1 MSQGLIFITGAS
13 GFIGSATAVEALKAG
28 YRLRVCLR
36 RPSPQLQSLLSK
48 YGNQV
53 EYVFISDLTD
63 EMAFPDKLDGVDFVL
78 HLASPLPHG
87 TDKETYFTPAV
98 KGTTALLKAANKVSS
113 IRKVVI
119 TSSMAALTPLTGVP
133 EGGVIQGKQYPL
145 VNFRIGIAL
154 TLFLFSLES
163 SDWDLSVDE
172 NGSFEDPANPS
183 ATPMILY
190 MASKLLSNAAT
201 WDFWKTAKPKYDLV
215 TLHPAFVYGR
225 NLMQTCADGVKGG
238 SNGAL
243 WGFIMAGTPTG
254 FLTAVHVQ
262 DVAEA
267 HIRALD
273 RRIVDGSKYLLAG
286 RSITVPEIARFIQKR
301 YPDAGAVITED
312 APSVLNPVNTA
323 KAEGELGMKW
333 RPFEAILE
341 DVMDQQLGFCRNA
354 SI

>member
-13 GFIGSATAVEALKAG
+13 GFIGSATSVEALNAG

-36 RPSPQLQSLLSK
+36 RPSPQLQTLLSK

-53 EYVFISDLTD
+53 EFVFISDLTD
-63 EMAFPDKLDGVDFVL
+63 EMAFSDKLDGVDFVL

-98 KGTTALLKAANKVSS
+98 KGTTALLKAASKVPS
-113 IRKVVI
+113 IRKVVV
-119 TSSMAALTPLTGVP
+119 TSSMAALVPLTGVP
-133 EGGVIQGKQYPL
+133 EGGVIQE
-145 VNFRIGIAL
+145 N
-154 TLFLFSLES
+154 

-172 NGSFEDPANPS
+172 NGSFEDPTNPA

-201 WDFWKTAKPKYDLV
+201 WDFWKTAKPKYALV
-215 TLHPAFVYGR
+215 TLHPAFVYGH

-243 WGFIMAGTPTG
+243 WGFIMAGNPTG

-267 HIRALD
+267 HVRALD
-273 RRIVDGSKYLLAG
+273 LRIVDGSKYLLAG
-286 RSITVPEIARFIQKR
+286 RSTTVPEIARFIQKR

-312 APSVLNPVNTA
+312 APSMLSPVNTE
-323 KAEGELGMKW
+323 KAERELGMKW

>member
-36 RPSPQLQSLLSK
+36 RPSHQLQSLLSK
-48 YGNQV
+48 YEKQV

-63 EMAFPDKLDGVDFVL
+63 EMAFSDKLDGVDFVL

-98 KGTTALLKAANKVSS
+98 KGTTALLKAASKVPS
-113 IRKVVI
+113 IKKVVV
-119 TSSMAALTPLTGVP
+119 TSSMAALVPLTGVP
-133 EGGVIQGKQYPL
+133 DGGVIQ
-145 VNFRIGIAL
+145 
-154 TLFLFSLES
+154 ES
-163 SDWDLSVDE
+163 NDWDLSVDE
-172 NGSFEDPANPS
+172 NGSFEDPSNPA

-201 WDFWKTAKPKYDLV
+201 WDFWKTSKPKYALV
-215 TLHPAFVYGR
+215 SLHPGFVYGR

-273 RRIVDGSKYLLAG
+273 PRIVDGSKYLLVG
-286 RSITVPEIARFIQKR
+286 RSTTVPEIARFIQKR
-301 YPDAGAVITED
+301 YPDAGAVITEN
-312 APSVLNPVNTA
+312 APSESSPVNTV
-323 KAEGELGMKW
+323 KAERELGMKW

>member
-36 RPSPQLQSLLSK
+36 RPSPQLQALLSK
-48 YGNQV
+48 YGSQV
-53 EYVFISDLTD
+53 EFVFVSDLTD
-63 EMAFPDKLDGVDFVL
+63 EMAFGDKLDGVDFVL

-98 KGTTALLKAANKVSS
+98 KGTTALLKAASKVPS
-113 IRKVVI
+113 IRKVVV
-119 TSSMAALTPLTGVP
+119 TSSMAALVPLTGVP
-133 EGGVIQGKQYPL
+133 EGGVIQE
-145 VNFRIGIAL
+145 NN
-154 TLFLFSLES
+154 
-163 SDWDLSVDE
+163 DWDLSVDE
-172 NGSFEDPANPS
+172 DGSFEDPTNPA
-183 ATPMILY
+183 ATPMTLY
-190 MASKLLSNAAT
+190 MASKLLSDAAT
-201 WDFWKTAKPKYDLV
+201 WDFWKTAKPKYALV

-225 NLMQTCADGVKGG
+225 NLMQTCADGVKRG

-273 RRIVDGSKYLLAG
+273 QKIVDGSKYLLAG
-286 RSITVPEIARFIQKR
+286 RSTTVPEIARFIQKR

-312 APSVLNPVNTA
+312 APSVVSPVNTA
-323 KAEGELGMKW
+323 KAERELGMKW